1 VTELEKYITTTM
13 GVAEDDV
20 QRIASFFQPIT
31 LLKGEYFLKAGR
43 MSERLAF
50 VQEGILREYVARD
63 EQEVTKWICTKGYF
77 VVDLSAFIFRKP
89 ARFNLQALTDVE
101 LHVIDAANYK
111 RIGEVLPD
119 WNELEKRF
127 ITRCFS
133 ALEDRVLMHLSMT
146 AAERYDLV
154 FAQRR
159 ELFNHV
165 PLHYLASML
174 GMTPETLSRLRARA
188 AT

>member
-1 VTELEKYITTTM
+1 M
-13 GVAEDDV
+13 
-20 QRIASFFQPIT
+20 
-31 LLKGEYFLKAGR
+31 
-43 MSERLAF
+43 
-50 VQEGILREYVARD
+50 
-63 EQEVTKWICTKGYF
+63 
-77 VVDLSAFIFRKP
+77 
-89 ARFNLQALTDVE
+89 
-101 LHVIDAANYK
+101 IDAANYK